1 MLSNDFVHCHL
12 HTVFS
17 VNDGAIKIKPLIK
30 KLKANGMTACAITDH
45 GKMYGVVDFYM
56 ALKDEGIKPII
67 GYESYTA
74 PDNDH
79 LILLAMNN
87 DGYKNLVKICAH
99 ENVDGF
105 KQAGKFAK
113 GNLDLNWVWKNKLGK
128 GIIALTA
135 CIGGTTC
142 QRLLKGDRD
151 GAKKYVLGLKAT
163 FEEVYIEL
171 QDNTTKD
178 QAMLNLELINISK
191 DTGIPLVLTKDAHYL
206 NKEDYEAHDAL
217 LAIQINKQLDDPTR
231 WKFPG
236 GADYYVATPQEMQ
249 KFVRDNNIPEEAY
262 NNTIEIANKCNVEL
276 VGSPTAVYHGSLFP
290 DYLGVPIGHTQESLL
305 KKLAMDGLIDFIK
318 SRPKG
323 YAMNVK
329 EYLARL
335 NHEVNVICKMG
346 YCGYF
351 LILWDFMKFCKD
363 YRDADHP
370 NGIGTGTGRG
380 SGVGSLVCRV
390 LNITKVDPIK
400 YHLLFERFLN
410 IERDSPPDV
419 DLDIADTDRHL
430 VIEYLMNKWT
440 IEKVGQIVTFM
451 GIKIGGGVR
460 TLMRLKGYDKKAQD
474 EVCKYIPSK
483 FPDQT
488 DTDLHTLLDIAVNPD
503 NYKQRFD
510 QKFDQALRMSED
522 FTKAL
527 APHPWILKYMEVLE
541 DCFSSTSAHAG
552 GVLIY
557 PTRSD
562 ELVPSNKASGA
573 AVVDVCQF
581 EMHVIEILKL
591 LKIDVLGLTT
601 SRIISNT
608 ANNIIDLDY
617 YRQTKQIKKYSID
630 LDNINYEDDKVFEM
644 LRGGHTTDV
653 FQFGSPG
660 MTKAC
665 IDGCVSSIE
674 DLIAIVSLYRPGP
687 LDAIDADTGM
697 TIYETFINCKQT
709 GVPKQVHPR
718 LQKILEPTMGN
729 IVYQEQIMQIVME
742 MAGCSLGYADIVRRA
757 ISKKKAS
764 LMAEIGKEFKYGKKA
779 KDGTV
784 IVIGAVNNG
793 FTEEE
798 AEKVWDMMRKFAAY
812 CFNKSHAAAYAINAY
827 QTAYEKYYHTAEFMA
842 EALTA
847 ESDKQEE
854 VARSVKECR
863 RLGVP
868 VLPPD
873 VNKSEEGF
881 TVEILDDG
889 RKAIRFGLSAIKG
902 IQSAE
907 PIKQIRP
914 ITGIDDFFTRVNATA
929 INKSKAV
936 NLILVGALDEFN
948 SNRHEVHNHYF
959 GNIRK
964 DKAVDPATF
973 ETLKKAKKHSTSY
986 VPKDVKGYFTH
997 ENIRFDYEK
1006 ALIGMFISGHPLDK
1020 YDYKPWS
1027 LVGPME
1033 RIEQVGILRK
1043 VNVRQDRYN
1052 RAYAFFRL
1060 ECLED
1065 VRECVMW
1072 ANDYAKYGDRII
1084 EGKTVKLRGV
1094 KKQSRDDWQF
1104 VVSEA
1109 LVKLNTNS
1117 NANQQPVAHM
1127 PNMAPMMNPM
1137 DNLYEPITVTDIIYG
1152 GNQEP
1157 PIQDLSKD
1165 LFGASGY

>member
-1 MLSNDFVHCHL
+1 MLSQDFVHCHL

-17 VNDGAIKIKPLIK
+17 VNDGAIKNKPLFK

-45 GKMYGVVDFYM
+45 GHMYGVIDFYM
-56 ALKDEGIKPII
+56 EAIEAGIKPII
-67 GYESYTA
+67 GYESYT
-74 PDNDH
+74 PDH
-79 LILLAMNN
+79 LILLAMTNE
-87 DGYKNLVKICAH
+87 GYKNLVKICAH
-99 ENVDGF
+99 ENVDGSQ
-105 KQAGKFAK
+105 KTGKFAK
-113 GNLDLNWVWKNKLGK
+113 GSLDLNWVWKNKLGK
-128 GIIALTA
+128 GIMALTA
-135 CIGGTTC
+135 CLGGTVSK
-142 QRLLKGDRD
+142 RILAGDYE
-151 GAKKYVLGLKAT
+151 GAKKYVYGLKNT
-163 FEEVYIEL
+163 FQEVYVEL
-171 QDNTTKD
+171 QDNSTKD
-178 QAMLNLELINISK
+178 QAMVNMQLIQLSK
-191 DTGIPLVLTKDAHYL
+191 DTSTPLVLTKDAHYL
-206 NKEDYEAHDAL
+206 NKEDAEAHDAL
-217 LAIQINKQLDDPTR
+217 LAIQINKPLDDPNR

-236 GADYYVATPQEMQ
+236 GPDYYVSTPQEMQ
-249 KFVRDNNIPEEAY
+249 KFVMDNNIPEEAY

-276 VGSPTAVYHGSLFP
+276 VGSPSAVYYGSQFP
-290 DYLGVPIGHTQESLL
+290 DYLGVPQGHTQESYL
-305 KKLAMDGLIDFIK
+305 KKLAMDGFIDFMK
-318 SRPKG
+318 TRPQG
-323 YAMNVK
+323 YGMNVG

-335 NHEVNVICKMG
+335 YHELDVICKMG

-390 LNITKVDPIK
+390 LDITKVDPIK
-400 YHLLFERFLN
+400 YSLLFERFLN

-419 DLDIADTDRHL
+419 DLDIADVDRHL

-451 GIKIGGGVR
+451 GIKIGGGTR

-474 EVCKYIPSK
+474 EVCKYIPAK

-488 DTDLHTLLDIAVNPD
+488 DTDLNTLLDIAVNPD
-503 NYKQRFD
+503 NYKKRFD
-510 QKFDQALRMSED
+510 QKFDQALKMSQD

-527 APHPWILKYMEVLE
+527 APYPWILKYMEVLE
-541 DCFSSTSAHAG
+541 DCFTTTSAHAG

-557 PTRSD
+557 PKPSD
-562 ELVPSNKASGA
+562 ELVPSNKASGS

-581 EMHVIEILKL
+581 EMHVIEILKI

-601 SRIISNT
+601 SRIISRT
-608 ANNIIDLDY
+608 ANNIIDLDH
-617 YRQTKQIKKYSID
+617 YRQTKQIKTKSINI
-630 LDNINYEDDKVFEM
+630 DNINYADDKVFEM

-665 IDGCVSSIE
+665 IDALVSSVE

-697 TIYETFINCKQT
+697 TIYQTFINCKQT
-709 GVPKQVHPR
+709 GTPKPVHPR
-718 LQKILEPTMGN
+718 LQRILESTMGN

-757 ISKKKAS
+757 ISKKKAK
-764 LMAEIGKEFKYGKKA
+764 LMQEIGNEFKFGKKD
-779 KDGTV
+779 KKGNV

-798 AEKVWDMMRKFAAY
+798 ADKIWDMMRKFAGY
-812 CFNKSHAAAYAINAY
+812 CFNKSHATAYAINAY
-827 QTAYEKYYHTAEFMA
+827 QTAYEKLYYSAEFMA
-842 EALTA
+842 QALTA
-847 ESDKQEE
+847 KSDQDEI
-854 VARSVKECR
+854 ARSIKECR

-868 VLPPD
+868 VLPPSIT
-873 VNKSEEGF
+873 KSNEGF
-881 TVEILDDG
+881 NVEILDDG

-907 PIKQIRP
+907 PIKSIRP
-914 ITGIDDFFTRVNATA
+914 ITGIDDFFTRVNGSA
-929 INKSKAV
+929 INKGKSES
-936 NLILVGALDEFN
+936 LILAGAFDEFE
-948 SNRHEVHNHYF
+948 SNRHQIYNHYF
-959 GNIRK
+959 ANIRK
-964 DKAVDPATF
+964 DKAVDPQTF
-973 ETLKKAKKHSTSY
+973 ETLKKAKKHATSY
-986 VPKDVKGYFTH
+986 VPKDARAFVNNET
-997 ENIRFDYEK
+997 IRFDYEK
-1006 ALIGMFISGHPLDK
+1006 QLMGMFVSGHPLDK
-1020 YDYKPWS
+1020 YPYRAWS
-1027 LVGPME
+1027 LIAPME

-1043 VNVRQDRYN
+1043 VNVRQDRYQ
-1052 RAYAFFRL
+1052 RAYAFFRF

-1084 EGKTVKLRGV
+1084 EGKTVRLRGV

-1109 LVKLNTNS
+1109 LVKLGDNQNS
-1117 NANQQPVAHM
+1117 NKQPTPM

-1137 DNLYEPITVTDIIYG
+1137 DNLYAPTTVTDIIYG
-1152 GNQEP
+1152 GNEQP
-1157 PIQDLSKD
+1157 PVEDLSQQ
-1165 LFGASGY
+1165 LFGA